1 VEAPLNDLQVRIAEG
16 PAFPR
21 SEYERRV
28 QTARA
33 AMERSRIDLLVLFDP
48 QSVCYFSGY
57 STVNLWDFAALVLGL
72 DDDPSIILWDFELP
86 RFEASGALGV
96 ARPYAAGEDPVTK
109 LIGIL
114 GQGHRPGAWA
124 SDDWTPGVPPA
135 IWRAVAEAL
144 APAEHRDARPV
155 LWATRL
161 RKSRA
166 EIRLLER
173 SAAITDMGVDAAVEA
188 VRVGVSDGEIAAAA
202 AAAMLRA
209 RSGHFSIQPIIAV
222 GPRAGVPHSEASGR
236 RVEPGE
242 AVFVELGAA
251 IERYTAP
258 VMRSVVAGEPGDELL
273 ALESLGTAIM
283 EAQLAVM
290 QPGASCA
297 EIAKE
302 ANKIVSEAGPD
313 VLFHGFLGY
322 PVGISFPPSWLEEL
336 DFQIHETNP
345 EPLDAGMVFH
355 IPLSLRHRGRRGVGM
370 SYTVVVEQEGA
381 RILNGTSAALIVK
394 HEATRDRTT
403 LTKGRSP

>member
-1 VEAPLNDLQVRIAEG
+1 VASSLDDLHVRIAER

-28 QTARA
+28 ETARA
-33 AMERSRIDLLVLFDP
+33 AMERSRVDLLVLFDP
-48 QSVCYFSGY
+48 QSLCYFSGY
-57 STVNLWDFAALVLGL
+57 STVNLWDFAALVLRL
-72 DDDPSIILWDFELP
+72 DDDPSVILWDFELP

-96 ARPYAAGEDPVTK
+96 ACPYATGEDPVMK
-109 LIGIL
+109 LIGRL
-114 GQGHRPGAWA
+114 GRGHRPGAWA
-124 SDDWTPGVPPA
+124 SDDWTSGVPPA

-173 SAAITDMGVDAAVEA
+173 SAAITDIGVDAALEA

-209 RSGHFSIQPIIAV
+209 GSEHFSIQPIIAV
-222 GPRAGVPHSEASGR
+222 GARAGIPHSEASGR

-251 IERYTAP
+251 IQRYTAP
-258 VMRSVVAGEPGDELL
+258 VMRAVVAGRPGDELL
-273 ALESLGTAIM
+273 ALEALGKAIM
-283 EAQLAVM
+283 EAQLTGM

-302 ANKIVSEAGPD
+302 ANAIVSEAGPD

-345 EPLDAGMVFH
+345 EPLETGMVFH
-355 IPLSLRHRGRRGVGM
+355 IPLSLRHRGRRGIGM
-370 SYTVVVEQEGA
+370 SYTVVVEQEGP
-381 RILNGTSAALIVK
+381 RIMNGTPAALLVK
-394 HEATRDRTT
+394 EEAPRDRTA